1 MSTFDTPQPITAVVE
16 VAAGSVRL
24 VAGDREDTVVEVRP
38 RDPNRTSDVR
48 TAEQTRVDF
57 SNGTLTVSAGRR
69 LIHLGRGGA
78 VNIDIGLPSGSRLRT
93 SSASAEIHADGE
105 FADCKLASASGD
117 LLVDSVAGDVKAD
130 TASGEITVQN
140 VNGDVAISTASGGA
154 TIGRLDG
161 GVKFRAASGGLVV
174 RRLHG
179 DVDAQT
185 ASGDV
190 TVASAAT
197 GAVSVQTN
205 SGDVEVGVAEGTAAQ
220 LDLQT
225 HSGAVRNSLTPSD
238 GPAEGDETLVVKVRT
253 GSGDV
258 DVRRS
263 ATEAADLS

>member
-24 VAGDREDTVVEVRP
+24 VASDRLDTVVEVRP
-38 RDPNRTSDVR
+38 RDPHRTADVR
-48 TAEQTRVDF
+48 IAEQTRVDF
-57 SNGTLTVSAGRR
+57 TNGTLTVSAGRR
-69 LIHLGRGGA
+69 FIHLGRGGA
-78 VNIDIGLPSGSRLRT
+78 VSIDIGLPSGSRLRA

-105 FADCKLASASGD
+105 FADCRLASASGD
-117 LLVDSVAGDVKAD
+117 LLVDSIDGDVKVD

-140 VNGDVAISTASGGA
+140 ANGSVAISTASGGA

-161 GVKFRAASGGLVV
+161 GVTFRTASGGLVV
-174 RRLHG
+174 GRLHG
-179 DVDAQT
+179 SVNAQT

-190 TVASAAT
+190 TVACAVT
-197 GAVSVQTN
+197 GDVSVQTS
-205 SGDVEVGVAEGTAAQ
+205 SGNVEIGIAEGTAAQ

-225 HSGAVRNSLTPSD
+225 HSGAVRNALAPSD
-238 GPAEGDETLVVKVRT
+238 GPAEGDETLIVKVRT
-253 GSGDV
+253 ASGDV